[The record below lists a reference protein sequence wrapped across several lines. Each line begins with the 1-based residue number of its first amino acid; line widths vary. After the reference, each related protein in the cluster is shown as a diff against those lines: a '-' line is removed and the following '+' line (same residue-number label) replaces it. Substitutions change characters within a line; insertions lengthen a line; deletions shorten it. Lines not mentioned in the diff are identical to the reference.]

1 MSKVKYASIVPLI
14 GGQTMGMEKVWGE
27 KPEFFLSF
35 PGFQDHDQHARA
47 YYPNT
52 PYHIVED
59 NTLLDA
65 KFTGVD
71 VLSTT
76 CPCAGLSSLS
86 PSANSESATNDWMLR
101 SADVALGQVKPR
113 VFWGENAPRLA
124 TKMGEPTVKKL
135 KAVGAKYGYT
145 FSLYQT
151 KSKFHGL
158 PQVRDRAFYFFWKGT
173 ESPLLNYYAE
183 SDGMPIED
191 VIRYANESDDPM
203 SEFIPNKNTPSDD
216 PLYRYVLEVM
226 HGGISHVEFAKMIEK
241 TTNPMDYIEDAG
253 IDYRDV
259 AVWLRDKGFEKKA
272 VRCETMHAKL
282 AAGGS
287 IMRKTVTIPK
297 GLIGAFVGHFPM
309 MLTHPDED
317 RFISVRESLAIMS
330 MPEDFQPQGS
340 INKNLNHICQNVP
353 VTTAA
358 DMSTEIDQFL
368 SNRLP
373 LITAK
378 SVIQDNRNRTNKI
391 VPGNCPTLEEFI

>member
-1 MSKVKYASIVPLI
+1 MKYASIVPLI
-14 GGQTMGMEKVWGE
+14 GGQTMGMEKVWGGS
-27 KPEFFLSF
+27 PEFFLSF

-59 NTLLDA
+59 NVPLDT

-86 PSANSESATNDWMLR
+86 STASSESATNDWMLH
-101 SADVALGQVKPR
+101 SAEVALGQVKPR
-113 VFWGENAPRLA
+113 VFWGENAPYLA

-135 KAVGAKYGYT
+135 KAIGAKHGYA

-151 KSKFHGL
+151 LSTLHGL
-158 PQVRDRAFYFFWKGT
+158 PQARNRSFYFFWKGT
-173 ESPLLNYYAE
+173 ETPLLNYYAE
-183 SDGMPIED
+183 SDGMSIED

-203 SEFIPNKNTPSDD
+203 SEIIPHTKKPSDD

-226 HGGISHVEFAKMIEK
+226 HGGISHVEFAKLIDK

-253 IDYRDV
+253 IEYRDV
-259 AVWLRDKGFEKKA
+259 AVWVRDKGFEKKA
-272 VRCETMHAKL
+272 VRCETMHDKL

-287 IMRKTVTIPK
+287 IFRKTVTIPK
-297 GLIGAFVGHFPM
+297 GRIGAFVGHLPT

-317 RFISVRESLAIMS
+317 RFISVRESLDIMS
-330 MPEDFQPQGS
+330 MPKDFQLQGRIS
-340 INKNLNHICQNVP
+340 KTLNHICQNVP

-358 DMSTEIDQFL
+358 DMSAEIDRFL
-368 SNRLP
+368 SNKLP